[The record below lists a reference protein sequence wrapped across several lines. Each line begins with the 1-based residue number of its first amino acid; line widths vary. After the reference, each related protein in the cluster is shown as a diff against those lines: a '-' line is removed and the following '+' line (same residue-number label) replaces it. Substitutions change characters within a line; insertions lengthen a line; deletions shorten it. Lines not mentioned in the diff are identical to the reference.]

1 MNKIAKIIFFM
12 ALTFLICFSGLSIF
26 ANPTEMEVKSEI
38 SQVCVYPD
46 SALINRVAHLELDKG
61 SYKTIFSDIIPEV
74 DDNSIRVSAEGTA
87 AIRLFGA
94 QVKKEFLTEIPS

>member
-38 SQVCVYPD
+38 GQVCVYPD